1 MSKEHMK
8 IIKLKRVYDE
18 PEMDDGKRF
27 LVERL
32 WPRGIKRESIKI
44 DGWLKEIAPST
55 ELRRWFNHEPQKWEE
70 FKRRYTAEIEE
81 KKTYLYPILEAI
93 NDGNVTLLYSARDRE
108 HNGAVVLAEYIHKNS
123 ST

>member
-1 MSKEHMK
+1 MK

-70 FKRRYTAEIEE
+70 FKRKYTAEIEE

-108 HNGAVVLAEYIHKNS
+108 HNGAVVLAEYIQKNS